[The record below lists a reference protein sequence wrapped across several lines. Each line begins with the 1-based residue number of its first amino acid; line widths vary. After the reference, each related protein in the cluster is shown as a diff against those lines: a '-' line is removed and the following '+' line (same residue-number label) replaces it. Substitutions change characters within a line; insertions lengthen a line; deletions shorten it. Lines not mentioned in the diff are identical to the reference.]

1 MIMRIYIRTIIV
13 VLIINNDD
21 DNNCK
26 WFDNKSPAAKSY

>member
-1 MIMRIYIRTIIV
+1 MVTIMIMRIYIRTIIV

-26 WFDNKSPAAKSY
+26 